1 MEQVFFMTD
10 SSPRERKTTLFKA
23 NIWSIGFMAIFLAIY
38 GGLFWLFHG
47 DEGSLGNW
55 EQEGSNN
62 GVSSDTLGIVGF
74 FVLFIGGVVLHE
86 LLHAVTFAW
95 YSQNGWR
102 SIQFGV
108 IWQHMAPYCHCKE
121 ALPVR
126 HYLKGILMPGLV
138 LGLLPALIG
147 IMIGS
152 FPWLI
157 FGWLFSVVAAGD
169 LIMAR
174 MLLQENP
181 DDLALDMDDAPG
193 FWVYE
198 QSES

>member
-1 MEQVFFMTD
+1 MTD

-38 GGLFWLFHG
+38 GGLFWLLHG
-47 DEGSLGNW
+47 SDIMLELFDEQNADENENNSYLG
-55 EQEGSNN
+55 
-62 GVSSDTLGIVGF
+62 TLFI
-74 FVLFIGGVVLHE
+74 LMIFIGGVIVHE
-86 LLHAVTFAW
+86 LLHGVTFAW
-95 YSQNGWR
+95 YSKKGWQ
-102 SIQFGV
+102 SIEFGV
-108 IWQHMAPYCHCKE
+108 IWQYLAPYCHCKE

-147 IMIGS
+147 IMIAS

-169 LIMAR
+169 LLMAR

-198 QSES
+198 H